1 MSQINIR
8 NLSNEN
14 DDGSPEIVG
23 VSTFS
28 ATSFFVPPKGSTAER
43 PSDCEP
49 GSIRFNTDTLNLEYF
64 RGNTF
69 GWSQFELFNPNLGG
83 GTGSNTGVGVRG
95 LFAGGFISPTGTAR
109 TNIIDFITIST
120 LGNAQDFGDRTHSS
134 DTCAGAASKT
144 RGVIAGGYAGSE
156 TNIIEF
162 VTIASQGDALD
173 FGDLPSNRRNRDG
186 CGDTVRGLFGGGY
199 PQSAQIDFITFE
211 SLGNAIDFG
220 NLTVVRFNTGALSSS
235 TRAVFAGGDES
246 PSSPVSDVMDFVT
259 IRTLGNATDFGD
271 LTATGTG
278 GQSATSN
285 STRGLIGISN
295 SNTINFITIATLGNA
310 QDFGDAS
317 HNLGSSAAAGSPTRA
332 VFAGGGASP
341 APLTNSMSF
350 VEILTTG
357 NGLDFGDLT
366 DGRQNFAGFSNGHGG
381 L

>member
-28 ATSFFVPPKGSTAER
+28 ATSYFVPPKGSTAQR
-43 PSDCEP
+43 PSKCEP
-49 GSIRFNTDTLNLEYF
+49 GSIRFNTDTANLEYF

-69 GWSQFELFNPNLGG
+69 GWSQFELINPNLGG

-156 TNIIEF
+156 TNIMEF
-162 VTIASQGDALD
+162 VTIASLGDALD

-199 PQSAQIDFITFE
+199 PQSAQIDYFTFA
-211 SLGNAIDFG
+211 SLGNALDFG
-220 NLTVVRFNTGALSSS
+220 DLTVVRYNTGALSSS

-259 IRTLGNATDFGD
+259 IRTLGNATDFGN

-295 SNTINFITIATLGNA
+295 SNTINFITIATTGNA

-332 VFAGGGASP
+332 VFAGGGQSP
-341 APLTNSMSF
+341 DPLTNSMSF

>member
-1 MSQINIR
+1 M
-8 NLSNEN
+8 
-14 DDGSPEIVG
+14 
-23 VSTFS
+23 
-28 ATSFFVPPKGSTAER
+28 
-43 PSDCEP
+43 
-49 GSIRFNTDTLNLEYF
+49 
-64 RGNTF
+64 
-69 GWSQFELFNPNLGG
+69 
-83 GTGSNTGVGVRG
+83 
-95 LFAGGFISPTGTAR
+95 
-109 TNIIDFITIST
+109 
-120 LGNAQDFGDRTHSS
+120 
-134 DTCAGAASKT
+134 
-144 RGVIAGGYAGSE
+144 
-156 TNIIEF
+156 EF
-162 VTIASQGDALD
+162 VTIASLGDALD

-186 CGDTVRGLFGGGY
+186 CGDTVRGLYGGGY
-199 PQSAQIDFITFE
+199 PQNAQIDYFTFA
-211 SLGNAIDFG
+211 SLGNALDFG
-220 NLTVVRFNTGALSSS
+220 DLTVVRYNTGALSSS

-295 SNTINFITIATLGNA
+295 SNTINFITIATTGNA

-357 NGLDFGDLT
+357 NGLDFGDLS